1 MSLSFSNMRA
11 RLASSG
17 FIRYFSFPPAPAM
30 SAAERL
36 ATHSD
41 SAADDRLAALRAR
54 IARLVPAPAA
64 APSVLPTGIPGLD
77 RALSAGGLTRG
88 AVTTLVGPAGA
99 GVTTVWRAMVAAVL
113 ASGGRVAVIDATR
126 TLAPRDF
133 AGLVPPGA
141 GRRDRL
147 VFVRPPDATSAPW
160 CADLL
165 VRSGAFPLVVLDGAP
180 LLSRAVTG
188 RLAQLAREAD
198 TALLVTGD
206 ESGATALGGMVR
218 VRVQASGPGG
228 AVAGGAVAGGAVAG
242 GAVAGGAVAG
252 GAVAATPITRR
263 RRPATASEPGAA
275 VLVLQVE
282 KGGASLRP
290 VEVSCVLVAPRRLC
304 AHPEVPDRRGVAR
317 RATAAAAGCADPGGS
332 VAGVAP
338 PDRTVPVAPVRRGRR
353 VAEPRLARR

>member
-11 RLASSG
+11 RLAYSG

-41 SAADDRLAALRAR
+41 STADDRLAALRAR

-218 VRVQASGPGG
+218 VRVQAD
-228 AVAGGAVAGGAVAG
+228 
-242 GAVAGGAVAG
+242 
-252 GAVAATPITRR
+252 ATDAIILR
-263 RRPATASEPGAA
+263 
-275 VLVLQVE
+275 LE
-282 KGGASLRP
+282 KGGTSRRP
-290 VEVSCVLVAPRRLC
+290 VEVSCVLVPPHRLC
-304 AHPEVPDRRGVAR
+304 AHPEVPDRRGVA
-317 RATAAAAGCADPGGS
+317 ALGGS
-332 VAGVAP
+332 TP
-338 PDRTVPVAPVRRGRR
+338 PARRGRR
-353 VAEPRLARR
+353 AAEPPATFAPHAAPASAGHT